1 MDLTTLIGLL
11 LSGILMVYG
20 IGMDKLGN
28 FVDVPSVVI
37 VVGGTLAAL
46 IASYPFGILKDI
58 PKHFAVL
65 FRGKMYNIPQLVDQ
79 LVDLAMIARQKDRKS
94 VV

>member
-1 MDLTTLIGLL
+1 
-11 LSGILMVYG
+11 MVYG

-46 IASYPFGILKDI
+46 IASYGEEVRTIERRM
-58 PKHFAVL
+58 A
-65 FRGKMYNIPQLVDQ
+65 
-79 LVDLAMIARQKDRKS
+79 DLAARDTAGRRTDYARS
-94 VV
+94 SPAPER

>member
-28 FVDVPSVVI
+28 FVDVPSVV
-37 VVGGTLAAL
+37 L
-46 IASYPFGILKDI
+46 
-58 PKHFAVL
+58 
-65 FRGKMYNIPQLVDQ
+65 
-79 LVDLAMIARQKDRKS
+79 
-94 VV
+94 